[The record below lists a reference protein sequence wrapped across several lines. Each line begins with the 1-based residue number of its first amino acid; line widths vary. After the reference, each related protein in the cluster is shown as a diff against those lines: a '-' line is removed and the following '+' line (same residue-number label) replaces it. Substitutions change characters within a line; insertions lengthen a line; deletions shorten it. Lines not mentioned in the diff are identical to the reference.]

1 MSFPLKPEK
10 IKKAVKIFHNF
21 ARIHSTTLWKLIR
34 VTGLLSFTI
43 SGTELTWC
51 GENLRFDNDPTFSE
65 VATQMI
71 IQRDTSLTGWGAVC
85 NVVQMS

>member
-1 MSFPLKPEK
+1 MSRDTIIYLRQNLGFIINIKTSISQPCQKIEFLGMEIDSVKMSFPLKPEK

-43 SGTELTWC
+43 
-51 GENLRFDNDPTFSE
+51 
-65 VATQMI
+65 
-71 IQRDTSLTGWGAVC
+71 
-85 NVVQMS
+85 